1 LREFETLPS
10 PKSQDQELDPSRDP
24 RNSTGEFAAG
34 LTAFT
39 ENAADGS
46 GAFSGPPAAR
56 SDSATTE
63 RALKRLVIGVIV
75 LCNLSLEQPREREF
89 RNS

>member
-1 LREFETLPS
+1 LGEFETLPS
-10 PKSQDQELDPSRDP
+10 PKSQDQELAPSCDP
-24 RNSTGEFAAG
+24 RKVTGEFAAG

-46 GAFSGPPAAR
+46 GALSGPLAAR
-56 SDSATTE
+56 RDNATTE
-63 RALKRLVIGVIV
+63 RALKRAVIGVIV
-75 LCNLSLEQPREREF
+75 LCNLSLAQPRERDF